1 MVNFSAQLVSLL
13 AVAGL
18 ISAMPT
24 EDKALAASEAAE
36 CIRYLASLGNQA
48 CVATVSGQSF
58 CRRGQTQITGI
69 SLLDRGRTTSST
81 CNDVARGAGK
91 IMDSCTRADGTVRG
105 ANAAWGNGNLIVD
118 IRRNP

>member
-1 MVNFSAQLVSLL
+1 MICPQIRLPGYVTSIIDIVQPCNIADVDDSQ
-13 AVAGL
+13 
-18 ISAMPT
+18 
-24 EDKALAASEAAE
+24 ASEAAE

-81 CNDVARGAGK
+81 
-91 IMDSCTRADGTVRG
+91 
-105 ANAAWGNGNLIVD
+105 W
-118 IRRNP
+118 